1 MYLLFRSM
9 IWLKR
14 LRNKWNNMDDKKD
27 IIRGSIADLLND
39 SDVNLLDDIDKDTLT
54 FNKTPSTLTT
64 MERVTLEQSRKK
76 AQSVMDGLLRVYLS
90 DNFIS
95 KSEYIQAKVNLDAM
109 TLGNIMNQ
117 MEISQRAINI
127 LMDNIEIG
135 DINPKLFDALGKLQG
150 TFIDLVRTQT
160 NYIMNASDEYEKLAL
175 DKDVDAVETTATPA
189 KEIATG
195 YKSSNQKDLM
205 RLIRSTVSEK
215 EDK

>member
-1 MYLLFRSM
+1 MSD
-9 IWLKR
+9 
-14 LRNKWNNMDDKKD
+14 NKD
-27 IIRGSIADLLND
+27 IIRDSIADLLADN
-39 SDVNLLDDIDKDTLT
+39 DVNLLDDIDSQTLT
-54 FNKTPSTLTT
+54 FNKVPSTVSKS
-64 MERVTLEQSRKK
+64 EIITLEQSRSK
-76 AQSVMDGLLRVYLS
+76 AKGVMEALLKVYLS

-95 KSEYIQAKVNLDAM
+95 KSEYAQAKVNLDAM

-160 NYIMNASDEYEKLAL
+160 TYIMNASDEYEKIAL
-175 DKDVDAVETTATPA
+175 DKDTVVDASPSTA
-189 KEIATG
+189 KEISTG
-195 YKSSNQKDLM
+195 FKSSSQKDLM
-205 RLIRSTVSEK
+205 RLIRNVSDK

>member
-1 MYLLFRSM
+1 MH
-9 IWLKR
+9 
-14 LRNKWNNMDDKKD
+14 DKD
-27 IIRGSIADLLND
+27 IIRDSIADLLSDN
-39 SDVNLLDDIDKDTLT
+39 DVNLIDDIDSQTLT
-54 FNKTPSTLTT
+54 FNKVPSTVSKSE
-64 MERVTLEQSRKK
+64 MITLEQSRSK
-76 AQSVMDGLLRVYLS
+76 AKGVMEALLKVYLS

-95 KSEYIQAKVNLDAM
+95 KSEYAQAKVNLDAM

-160 NYIMNASDEYEKLAL
+160 TYIMNASDEYEKLAL
-175 DKDVDAVETTATPA
+175 DKDSVVDASPSTA
-189 KEIATG
+189 KEISTG
-195 YKSSNQKDLM
+195 FKSSSQKDLM
-205 RLIRSTVSEK
+205 RLIRNVSDK

>member
-1 MYLLFRSM
+1 MSSD
-9 IWLKR
+9 
-14 LRNKWNNMDDKKD
+14 NKD
-27 IIRGSIADLLND
+27 IIRDSIADLLADN
-39 SDVNLLDDIDKDTLT
+39 DVNLIDDIDSQTLT
-54 FNKTPSTLTT
+54 FNKVPSTVSKSE
-64 MERVTLEQSRKK
+64 MITLEQSRSK
-76 AQSVMDGLLRVYLS
+76 AKGVMEALLKVYLS

-95 KSEYIQAKVNLDAM
+95 KSEYAQAKVNLDAM

-160 NYIMNASDEYEKLAL
+160 TYIMNASDEYEKLAL
-175 DKDVDAVETTATPA
+175 DKDTVADASPSTA
-189 KEIATG
+189 KEISTG
-195 YKSSNQKDLM
+195 FKSSSQKDLM
-205 RLIRSTVSEK
+205 RLIRNVSDK

>member
-1 MYLLFRSM
+1 MSD
-9 IWLKR
+9 
-14 LRNKWNNMDDKKD
+14 NKD
-27 IIRGSIADLLND
+27 IIRDSIADLLSDN
-39 SDVNLLDDIDKDTLT
+39 DVNLIDDIDSQTLT
-54 FNKTPSTLTT
+54 FNKVPSTVSKSE
-64 MERVTLEQSRKK
+64 MITLEQSRSK
-76 AQSVMDGLLRVYLS
+76 AKGVMEALLKVYLS

-95 KSEYIQAKVNLDAM
+95 KSEYAQAKVNLDAM

-160 NYIMNASDEYEKLAL
+160 TYIMNASDEYEKLAL
-175 DKDVDAVETTATPA
+175 DKDTVVDASPSTA
-189 KEIATG
+189 KEISTG
-195 YKSSNQKDLM
+195 FKSSSQKDLM
-205 RLIRSTVSEK
+205 RLIRNVSDK

>member
-1 MYLLFRSM
+1 MSD
-9 IWLKR
+9 
-14 LRNKWNNMDDKKD
+14 NKD
-27 IIRGSIADLLND
+27 IIRDSIADLLSDN
-39 SDVNLLDDIDKDTLT
+39 DVNLLDDIDSQTLT
-54 FNKTPSTLTT
+54 FNKVPSTVSKSETI
-64 MERVTLEQSRKK
+64 TLEQSRSK
-76 AQSVMDGLLRVYLS
+76 AKGVMEALLKVYLS

-95 KSEYIQAKVNLDAM
+95 KSEYAQAKVNLDAM

-160 NYIMNASDEYEKLAL
+160 TYIMNASDEYEKIAL
-175 DKDVDAVETTATPA
+175 DKDTVVDASPSTA
-189 KEIATG
+189 KEISTG
-195 YKSSNQKDLM
+195 FKSNSQKDLM
-205 RLIRSTVSEK
+205 RLIRNVSDK

>member
-1 MYLLFRSM
+1 MSD
-9 IWLKR
+9 
-14 LRNKWNNMDDKKD
+14 NKD
-27 IIRGSIADLLND
+27 IIRDSIADLLADN
-39 SDVNLLDDIDKDTLT
+39 DVNLIDDIDSQTLT
-54 FNKTPSTLTT
+54 FNKVPSTVSKYE
-64 MERVTLEQSRKK
+64 MITLEQSRSK
-76 AQSVMDGLLRVYLS
+76 AKGVMEALLKVYLS

-95 KSEYIQAKVNLDAM
+95 KSEYAQAKVNLDAM

-160 NYIMNASDEYEKLAL
+160 TYIMNASDEYEKLAL
-175 DKDVDAVETTATPA
+175 DKDTVVDASPSTA
-189 KEIATG
+189 KEISTG
-195 YKSSNQKDLM
+195 FKSSSQKDLM
-205 RLIRSTVSEK
+205 RLIRNVSDK

>member
-1 MYLLFRSM
+1 MH
-9 IWLKR
+9 
-14 LRNKWNNMDDKKD
+14 DKD
-27 IIRGSIADLLND
+27 IIRDSIADLLSDN
-39 SDVNLLDDIDKDTLT
+39 DVNLIDDIDSQTLT
-54 FNKTPSTLTT
+54 FNKVPSTVSKSE
-64 MERVTLEQSRKK
+64 MITLEQSRSK
-76 AQSVMDGLLRVYLS
+76 AKGVMEALLKVYLS

-95 KSEYIQAKVNLDAM
+95 KSEYAQAKVNLDAM

-160 NYIMNASDEYEKLAL
+160 TYIMNASDEYEKIAL
-175 DKDVDAVETTATPA
+175 DKDTVVDASPSTA
-189 KEIATG
+189 KEISTG
-195 YKSSNQKDLM
+195 FKSNSQKDLM
-205 RLIRSTVSEK
+205 RLIRNVSDK

>member
-1 MYLLFRSM
+1 MH
-9 IWLKR
+9 
-14 LRNKWNNMDDKKD
+14 DKD
-27 IIRGSIADLLND
+27 IIRDSIADLLTDN
-39 SDVNLLDDIDKDTLT
+39 DVNLIDDIDSQTLT
-54 FNKTPSTLTT
+54 FNKVPSTVSKS
-64 MERVTLEQSRKK
+64 EIITLEQSRSK
-76 AQSVMDGLLRVYLS
+76 AKGVMEALLKVYLS

-95 KSEYIQAKVNLDAM
+95 KSEYAQAKVNLDAM

-160 NYIMNASDEYEKLAL
+160 TYIMNASDEYEKLAL
-175 DKDVDAVETTATPA
+175 DKDTVADASPSTA
-189 KEIATG
+189 KEISTG
-195 YKSSNQKDLM
+195 FKSSSQKDLM
-205 RLIRSTVSEK
+205 RLIRNVSDK

>member
-1 MYLLFRSM
+1 MSD
-9 IWLKR
+9 
-14 LRNKWNNMDDKKD
+14 NKD
-27 IIRGSIADLLND
+27 IIRDSIADLLADN
-39 SDVNLLDDIDKDTLT
+39 DVNLIDDIDSQTLI
-54 FNKTPSTLTT
+54 FNKVPSTVSKSE
-64 MERVTLEQSRKK
+64 MITLEQSRSK
-76 AQSVMDGLLRVYLS
+76 AKGVMEALLKVYLS

-95 KSEYIQAKVNLDAM
+95 KSEYAQAKVNLDAM

-160 NYIMNASDEYEKLAL
+160 TYIMNASDEYEKLAL
-175 DKDVDAVETTATPA
+175 DKDTVVDASPSTA
-189 KEIATG
+189 KEISTG
-195 YKSSNQKDLM
+195 FKSSSQKDLM
-205 RLIRSTVSEK
+205 RLIRNVSDK

>member
-1 MYLLFRSM
+1 MH
-9 IWLKR
+9 
-14 LRNKWNNMDDKKD
+14 DKD
-27 IIRGSIADLLND
+27 IIRDSIADLLSDN
-39 SDVNLLDDIDKDTLT
+39 DVNLIDDIDSQTLT
-54 FNKTPSTLTT
+54 FNKVPSTVSKSE
-64 MERVTLEQSRKK
+64 MITLEQSRSK
-76 AQSVMDGLLRVYLS
+76 AKGVMEALLKVYLS

-95 KSEYIQAKVNLDAM
+95 KSEYAQAKVNLDAM

-160 NYIMNASDEYEKLAL
+160 TYIMNASDEYEKLAL
-175 DKDVDAVETTATPA
+175 DKDTITDVSPSTA
-189 KEIATG
+189 KEISTG
-195 YKSSNQKDLM
+195 FKSSSQKDLM
-205 RLIRSTVSEK
+205 RLIRNVSDK

>member
-1 MYLLFRSM
+1 M
-9 IWLKR
+9 
-14 LRNKWNNMDDKKD
+14 NDNKD
-27 IIRGSIADLLND
+27 IIRDSIADLLTDN
-39 SDVNLLDDIDKDTLT
+39 DVNLIDDIDSQTLT
-54 FNKTPSTLTT
+54 FNKVPSTVSKSE
-64 MERVTLEQSRKK
+64 MITLEQSRSK
-76 AQSVMDGLLRVYLS
+76 AKGVMEALLKVYLS

-95 KSEYIQAKVNLDAM
+95 KSEYAQAKVNLDAM

-160 NYIMNASDEYEKLAL
+160 TYIMNASDEYEKLAL
-175 DKDVDAVETTATPA
+175 DKDTVADASPSTA
-189 KEIATG
+189 KEISTG
-195 YKSSNQKDLM
+195 FKSSSQKDLM
-205 RLIRSTVSEK
+205 RLIRNVSDK

>member
-1 MYLLFRSM
+1 MSD
-9 IWLKR
+9 
-14 LRNKWNNMDDKKD
+14 NKD
-27 IIRGSIADLLND
+27 IIRDSIADLLSDN
-39 SDVNLLDDIDKDTLT
+39 DVNLIDDIDSQTLT
-54 FNKTPSTLTT
+54 FNKVPSTVSKSE
-64 MERVTLEQSRKK
+64 MITLEQSRSK
-76 AQSVMDGLLRVYLS
+76 AKGVMEALLKVYLS

-95 KSEYIQAKVNLDAM
+95 KSEYAQAKVNLDAM

-160 NYIMNASDEYEKLAL
+160 TYIMNASDEYEKIAL
-175 DKDVDAVETTATPA
+175 DKDTVADASPSTA
-189 KEIATG
+189 KEISTG
-195 YKSSNQKDLM
+195 FKSNSQKDLM
-205 RLIRSTVSEK
+205 RLIRNVSDK

>member
-1 MYLLFRSM
+1 MA
-9 IWLKR
+9 KAD
-14 LRNKWNNMDDKKD
+14 NKD
-27 IIRGSIADLLND
+27 IIRDSIADLLSDN
-39 SDVNLLDDIDKDTLT
+39 DVNLIDDIDSQTLT
-54 FNKTPSTLTT
+54 FNKVPSTVSKSE
-64 MERVTLEQSRKK
+64 MITLEQSRSK
-76 AQSVMDGLLRVYLS
+76 AKGVMEALLKVYLS

-95 KSEYIQAKVNLDAM
+95 KSEYAQAKVNLDAM

-160 NYIMNASDEYEKLAL
+160 TYIMNASDEYEKIAL
-175 DKDVDAVETTATPA
+175 DKDTVVDASPSTA
-189 KEIATG
+189 KEISTG
-195 YKSSNQKDLM
+195 FKSNSQKDLM
-205 RLIRSTVSEK
+205 RLIRNVSDK

>member
-1 MYLLFRSM
+1 MSD
-9 IWLKR
+9 
-14 LRNKWNNMDDKKD
+14 NKD
-27 IIRGSIADLLND
+27 IIRDSIADLLADN
-39 SDVNLLDDIDKDTLT
+39 DVNLLDDIDSQTLT
-54 FNKTPSTLTT
+54 FNKVPSTVSKSE
-64 MERVTLEQSRKK
+64 MITLEQSRSK
-76 AQSVMDGLLRVYLS
+76 AKGVMEALLKVYLS

-95 KSEYIQAKVNLDAM
+95 KSEYAQAKVNLDAM

-160 NYIMNASDEYEKLAL
+160 TYIMNASDEYEKIAL
-175 DKDVDAVETTATPA
+175 DKDTVVDASPSTA
-189 KEIATG
+189 KEISTG
-195 YKSSNQKDLM
+195 FKSNSQKDLM
-205 RLIRSTVSEK
+205 RLIRNVSDK